1 MTSSPVEKKII
12 KRARH
17 LFATKGYQATTTRQI
32 IAGIGTDSLLYYYFP
47 QGKGQLLETIVKA
60 APLPVIP
67 PVVITPATAVT
78 TAAVIDQVL
87 AYCANLWQQLRV
99 AQTRETFLILIRE
112 QPALPL
118 ALTGYLAEMQAHY
131 RDALLTGL
139 RLLAGFDR
147 RPQKERETLV
157 QVIMGL
163 YQNYVFS
170 EYLVKNQHAP
180 VDQLIATLKPG
191 VTLLLRDSQLI

>member
-47 QGKGQLLETIVKA
+47 QGKGQLLETIVQT
-60 APLPVIP
+60 APLPVVP
-67 PVVITPATAVT
+67 PVVIDPATAVT
-78 TAAVIDQVL
+78 SVALVDQVL
-87 AYCANLWQQLRV
+87 AYCAALWEQLRV

-112 QPALPL
+112 QPALPPE
-118 ALTGYLAEMQAHY
+118 LTGYLADMQAHY
-131 RDALLTGL
+131 REALLTGL
-139 RLLAGFDR
+139 RLLPGFDR
-147 RPQKERETLV
+147 RPRTERETLV
-157 QVIMGL
+157 QVILGL

-170 EYLVKNQHAP
+170 EYLVKNQHVPTA
-180 VDQLIATLKPG
+180 QLIATLKPA
-191 VTLLLRDSQLI
+191 VTLLLSNSQLV